1 MLNYICFLVKLT
13 YFMILDAIDKK
24 ILIALQSNARI
35 SNLELAEQVGL
46 SATPCARRVKHLEEN
61 GYIER
66 SITVLNQEKLGLK
79 LTVYIGISLQKHTA
93 DQFELFEEAVKNFPE
108 VVSCSVVT
116 GRVEDYLL
124 RVVVRDMKHY
134 EDFLLGRLN
143 RISGV
148 DSVHS
153 SFVLRDVV
161 RFGILPID

>member
-1 MLNYICFLVKLT
+1 MQK
-13 YFMILDAIDKK
+13 IDKVDRK
-24 ILIALQSNARI
+24 ILKLLQADAKI
-35 SNLELAEQVGL
+35 SNLELAACVGL
-46 SATPCARRVKHLEEN
+46 SATPCARRVKQLEEL

-66 SITVLNQEKLGLK
+66 SLTVLNQEKLGLK
-79 LTVYIGISLQKHTA
+79 LTIYIGISMQRHTPE
-93 DQFELFEEAVKNFPE
+93 QFDIFEKAVKDFPE

-134 EDFLLGRLN
+134 EEFLLGRLN

-161 RFGILPID
+161 RFGELPID

>member
-1 MLNYICFLVKLT
+1 MNE
-13 YFMILDAIDKK
+13 LDNIDKK
-24 ILIALQSNARI
+24 ILQALQSDAKI
-35 SNLELAEQVGL
+35 SNLTLAEMVGL
-46 SATPCARRVKHLEEN
+46 SPTPCARRVKQLEEM

-66 SITVLNQEKLGLK
+66 TLTVLNQEKLGLP
-79 LTVYIGISLQKHTA
+79 LTVYIGISMQRHTPE
-93 DQFELFEEAVKNFPE
+93 QFEVFETAVKAFPE

-134 EDFLLGRLN
+134 EAFLLGQLN
-143 RISGV
+143 RIKGV

-161 RFGILPID
+161 RFGELPIK

>member
-1 MLNYICFLVKLT
+1 
-13 YFMILDAIDKK
+13 MIDLDRIDKK
-24 ILIALQSNARI
+24 ILQTLQENAKI
-35 SNLELAEQVGL
+35 SNLELADSVGL
-46 SATPCARRVKHLEEN
+46 SPTPCARRVKQLEEA

-66 SITVLNQEKLGLK
+66 SITVLNQEKLGLP
-79 LTVYIGISLQKHTA
+79 LTVYIGISMQRHTPE
-93 DQFELFEEAVKNFPE
+93 QFEIFETAVKTFPE

-134 EDFLLGRLN
+134 EEFLLGRLN
-143 RISGV
+143 RIKGV

-161 RFGILPID
+161 RLGLLPIDT